1 MEVSSTYVMKLTPEP
16 TVMRPRF
23 TGRNLSAAIFKT
35 SRSGVEA
42 GASLMRSRFL
52 ATPGMFCR
60 TRKYQKLP
68 SILGFGC

>member
-1 MEVSSTYVMKLTPEP
+1 MMS
-16 TVMRPRF
+16 PRF
-23 TGRNLSAAIFKT
+23 TGRRLSAAIFKT

-52 ATPGMFCR
+52 ATSGTFCQ

-68 SILGFGC
+68 TSIGFGS